1 MQELLLRNYFLNNCK
16 GMTINIPSTYY
27 NKILQEAALPLRIEK
42 TADAVISVLLSH
54 FLYFVIFS
62 KI

>member
-1 MQELLLRNYFLNNCK
+1 MLELLLRNYFLNNCK
-16 GMTINIPSTYY
+16 GMTINISSTDY
-27 NKILQEAALPLRIEK
+27 NKILQEAALPVRIEK
-42 TADAVISVLLSH
+42 TTDAVISVLFSH

>member
-1 MQELLLRNYFLNNCK
+1 MLELLLRNYFLNNCK
-16 GMTINIPSTYY
+16 EMTVNISSTDY
-27 NKILQEAALPLRIEK
+27 NKILQEAALPVRIEK
-42 TADAVISVLLSH
+42 TADAVISVLFSH